1 MSEPTPPPAPSAP
14 PAPPEPSAPQL
25 SGRDRLRALLGSRP
39 SGPQL
44 LVGILLA
51 LLGFALALQVR
62 STRTDPTL
70 EGARQSDLVR
80 ILDDVSERA
89 ERLQA
94 ESRSLEA
101 LLADL
106 TSGTDRSRAALEDAQ
121 ERTATLGI
129 LAGTV
134 PAEGP
139 GIQLTITG
147 PRDAV
152 TSSMLLDTVQE
163 LRDAG
168 AEAMQIA
175 DDETSV
181 RVVAETHLSDDADGI
196 AVDGQRLSVP
206 YRVLAIGDP
215 RTLSAALDI
224 PGGVLDTLGRV
235 DADGTVSQLD
245 SVVIDAIRVR
255 TEPEFARAASD

>member
-1 MSEPTPPPAPSAP
+1 MSEPSPPATDGARGP
-14 PAPPEPSAPQL
+14 
-25 SGRDRLRALLGSRP
+25 SGRDRLRTLLGSRP
-39 SGPQL
+39 TGPQL

-62 STRTDPTL
+62 STRTDPAL

-80 ILDDVSERA
+80 ILDHVSERA
-89 ERLQA
+89 ERLQV
-94 ESRSLEA
+94 ESRTLES

-106 TSGTDRSRAALEDAQ
+106 TSGTDKSRAALNDAQ

-147 PRDAV
+147 PREAV
-152 TSSMLLDTVQE
+152 TSSMMLDTVQE

-175 DDETSV
+175 DNETSV
-181 RVVAETHLSDDADGI
+181 RVVAETHLADDADGI
-196 AVDGQRLSVP
+196 AVDGQLLSIP

-235 DADGTVSQLD
+235 EADGMVSQLD
-245 SVVIDAIRVR
+245 EVVIDAIRVR
-255 TEPEFARAASD
+255 SAPEFARTVSD

>member
-1 MSEPTPPPAPSAP
+1 MSGSPDPPQSAAPAQSRTLDLVRA
-14 PAPPEPSAPQL
+14 
-25 SGRDRLRALLGSRP
+25 GLRSRP
-39 SGPQL
+39 SGAQL

-80 ILDDVSERA
+80 ILDDVSERG
-89 ERLQA
+89 ERLLA

-106 TSGTDRSRAALEDAQ
+106 TSGTNNSRAALEDAQ
-121 ERTATLGI
+121 ERAGTLGI

-134 PAEGP
+134 AAEGP
-139 GIQLTITG
+139 GIELSITG

-175 DDETSV
+175 DDQATV
-181 RVVAETHLSDDADGI
+181 RVVAETHLVDHADGV
-196 AVDGQRLSVP
+196 AVDGQRLSAP
-206 YRVLAIGDP
+206 YTVLAIGDP

-235 DADGTVSQLD
+235 EADGTVTQLD
-245 SVVIDAIRVR
+245 QVVVDAIRVR
-255 TEPEFARAASD
+255 TAPEYARTVAE

>member
-1 MSEPTPPPAPSAP
+1 MSDTPLPPEQTEAPPP
-14 PAPPEPSAPQL
+14 
-25 SGRDRLRALLGSRP
+25 SGRERLAALLGSRP
-39 SGPQL
+39 TGPQL

-106 TSGTDRSRAALEDAQ
+106 TSGTDKSRAALQDAQ
-121 ERTATLGI
+121 DRTATLGI

-152 TSSMLLDTVQE
+152 TSSMMLDTVQE

-175 DDETSV
+175 DDEASI
-181 RVVAETHLSDDADGI
+181 RVVAETHLADDADGI
-196 AVDGQRLSVP
+196 TVDGQQLSIP

-245 SVVIDAIRVR
+245 QVVIDAIRVR
-255 TEPEFARAASD
+255 TEPEFARSVAE

>member
-1 MSEPTPPPAPSAP
+1 MSDSTTPQETAAPARSRA
-14 PAPPEPSAPQL
+14 
-25 SGRDRLRALLGSRP
+25 RDLLRAGLASRP
-39 SGPQL
+39 TGAQL
-44 LVGILLA
+44 LVGMLLA

-80 ILDDVSERA
+80 ILDDVSERG

-106 TSGTDRSRAALEDAQ
+106 TSGTDKSRAALEDAR

-134 PAEGP
+134 PAQGP
-139 GIQLTITG
+139 GIELTITG

-168 AEAMQIA
+168 AEALQIA
-175 DDETSV
+175 DDQAAV
-181 RVVAETHLSDDADGI
+181 RVVAETHLDDHTDGVEI
-196 AVDGQRLSVP
+196 DGERLSLP

-235 DADGTVSQLD
+235 EADGTVAQLD
-245 SVVIDAIRVR
+245 QVVVDAVRVR
-255 TEPEFARAASD
+255 AAPEYARTVPE

>member
-1 MSEPTPPPAPSAP
+1 MSEPSPPATDGARGP
-14 PAPPEPSAPQL
+14 
-25 SGRDRLRALLGSRP
+25 SGRDRLRTLLGSRP
-39 SGPQL
+39 TGPQL

-62 STRTDPTL
+62 STRTDPAL

-94 ESRSLEA
+94 ESRTLES

-106 TSGTDRSRAALEDAQ
+106 TSGTDKSRAALDDAE

-152 TSSMLLDTVQE
+152 TSSMMLDTVQE

-175 DDETSV
+175 DNETSV
-181 RVVAETHLSDDADGI
+181 RVVAETHLADDADGI
-196 AVDGQRLSVP
+196 AVDGQLLSSP

-235 DADGTVSQLD
+235 EADGMVSQLD
-245 SVVIDAIRVR
+245 EVVIDAIRVR
-255 TEPEFARAASD
+255 SAPEFARTVSD

>member
-1 MSEPTPPPAPSAP
+1 MVPDARPPAGAARFPTYGTATP
-14 PAPPEPSAPQL
+14 
-25 SGRDRLRALLGSRP
+25 GRRLARAAWLR
-39 SGPQL
+39 SGPA
-44 LVGILLA
+44 GTEHPH
-51 LLGFALALQVR
+51 R
-62 STRTDPTL
+62 SCPG
-70 EGARQSDLVR
+70 GASSPIR
-80 ILDDVSERA
+80 ILDDISERA
-89 ERLQA
+89 GRLQG
-94 ESRSLEA
+94 ESRSLEV

-106 TSGTDRSRAALEDAQ
+106 TSGTDKSRAALRDAE
-121 ERTATLGI
+121 ERRTTLGI

-134 PAEGP
+134 AAEGP
-139 GIQLTITG
+139 GIELTITG

-181 RVVAETHLSDDADGI
+181 RVVAETYLADNADGI
-196 AVDGQRLSVP
+196 AVDGQRLSIP

-235 DADGTVSQLD
+235 EADGTVSQREQ
-245 SVVIDAIRVR
+245 VVVDATRERSAPAYAR
-255 TEPEFARAASD
+255 TVPD

>member
-1 MSEPTPPPAPSAP
+1 MSDSASPEQSPAPSRVRQLLL
-14 PAPPEPSAPQL
+14 SAF
-25 SGRDRLRALLGSRP
+25 GSRP
-39 SGPQL
+39 TGAQL

-70 EGARQSDLVR
+70 EGARQADLVR
-80 ILDDVSERA
+80 ILDDVNERG

-106 TSGTDRSRAALEDAQ
+106 TSGTDRSHAALEDAQ
-121 ERTATLGI
+121 ERSATLAI

-139 GIQLTITG
+139 GIELTITG

-152 TSSMLLDTVQE
+152 TSSMLLDTMQE

-175 DDETSV
+175 DDQTGV
-181 RVVAETHLSDDADGI
+181 RVVAETHLVDHADGV
-196 AVDGQRLSVP
+196 AVDGQPLSIP

-215 RTLSAALDI
+215 PTLSAALDI

-235 DADGTVSQLD
+235 DADGTVAQLD
-245 SVVIDAIRVR
+245 EVVVDAIRVR
-255 TEPEFARAASD
+255 TAPEYARTVPE

>member
-1 MSEPTPPPAPSAP
+1 M
-14 PAPPEPSAPQL
+14 L
-25 SGRDRLRALLGSRP
+25 SVLGSGP
-39 SGPQL
+39 SGAQL

-94 ESRSLEA
+94 ESQSLEA
-101 LLADL
+101 LLDDL
-106 TSGTDRSRAALEDAQ
+106 TSGTDNSRAALEDAQ
-121 ERTATLGI
+121 ERTAALGI

-139 GIQLTITG
+139 GIQLTISG

-175 DDETSV
+175 DGDNSV
-181 RVVAETHLSDDADGI
+181 RIVAETHLTDDGDGV
-196 AVDGQRLSVP
+196 AVDGQPLSSP

-235 DADGTVSQLD
+235 EADGTVAQLD
-245 SVVIDAIRVR
+245 SVVVDAIRMRSAPEYAR
-255 TEPEFARAASD
+255 TVPD

>member
-1 MSEPTPPPAPSAP
+1 MSDTPQPSEEPTP
-14 PAPPEPSAPQL
+14 
-25 SGRDRLRALLGSRP
+25 SRP
-39 SGPQL
+39 SRRERLLRLLGARPTGPQL
-44 LVGILLA
+44 LVGVLLA

-106 TSGTDRSRAALEDAQ
+106 TSGTDKSRAALEDAQ
-121 ERTATLGI
+121 NRTATLGI

-134 PAEGP
+134 PAQGP

-181 RVVAETHLSDDADGI
+181 RVVAETHLTDDADGI
-196 AVDGQRLSVP
+196 AVDGQQLSVP

-235 DADGTVSQLD
+235 EADGTVSQLD
-245 SVVIDAIRVR
+245 SVNVDAIRVR
-255 TEPEFARAASD
+255 TEPEYARTVSE

>member
-1 MSEPTPPPAPSAP
+1 M
-14 PAPPEPSAPQL
+14 
-25 SGRDRLRALLGSRP
+25 
-39 SGPQL
+39 
-44 LVGILLA
+44 LA

-62 STRTDPTL
+62 STRTDPAL
-70 EGARQSDLVR
+70 EGASVDLVR
-80 ILDDVSERA
+80 ILDDISERA
-89 ERLQA
+89 GRLQG
-94 ESRSLEA
+94 ESRSLEV

-106 TSGTDRSRAALEDAQ
+106 TSGTDKSRAALRDAE
-121 ERTATLGI
+121 ERRTTLGI

-134 PAEGP
+134 AAEGP
-139 GIQLTITG
+139 GIELTITG

-181 RVVAETHLSDDADGI
+181 RVVAETYLADNADGI
-196 AVDGQRLSVP
+196 AVDGQRLSIP

-235 DADGTVSQLD
+235 EADGTVSQREQ
-245 SVVIDAIRVR
+245 VVVDATRERSAPAYAR
-255 TEPEFARAASD
+255 TVPD

>member
-1 MSEPTPPPAPSAP
+1 MSEPSPPATDGARGP
-14 PAPPEPSAPQL
+14 
-25 SGRDRLRALLGSRP
+25 SGRDRLRSLLGSRP
-39 SGPQL
+39 TGPQL
-44 LVGILLA
+44 LVGIQLA
-51 LLGFALALQVR
+51 LRGFALALQVR
-62 STRTDPTL
+62 STRTDPAL

-89 ERLQA
+89 ERLQV
-94 ESRSLEA
+94 ESRTLES

-106 TSGTDRSRAALEDAQ
+106 TSGTDKSRAALDDAQ

-147 PRDAV
+147 PREAV
-152 TSSMLLDTVQE
+152 TSSMMLDTVQE

-175 DDETSV
+175 DNETSV
-181 RVVAETHLSDDADGI
+181 RVVAETHLADDADGI
-196 AVDGQRLSVP
+196 AVDGQLLSIP

-235 DADGTVSQLD
+235 EADGMVSQLD
-245 SVVIDAIRVR
+245 EVVIDAIRVR
-255 TEPEFARAASD
+255 SAPEFARTVSD

>member
-1 MSEPTPPPAPSAP
+1 MSDSPDPPQAAAAQSRTLDLVRA
-14 PAPPEPSAPQL
+14 
-25 SGRDRLRALLGSRP
+25 GLRSRP
-39 SGPQL
+39 SGAQL

-80 ILDDVSERA
+80 ILDDVSERG
-89 ERLQA
+89 ERLLA

-106 TSGTDRSRAALEDAQ
+106 TSGTNNSRAALEDAQ
-121 ERTATLGI
+121 ERAGTLGI

-134 PAEGP
+134 AAEGP
-139 GIQLTITG
+139 GIELTITG

-152 TSSMLLDTVQE
+152 TSSMLLDTMQE

-175 DDETSV
+175 DDQATV
-181 RVVAETHLSDDADGI
+181 RVVAETHLVDHADGV
-196 AVDGQRLSVP
+196 AVDGQRLSAP
-206 YRVLAIGDP
+206 YTVLAIGDP

-224 PGGVLDTLGRV
+224 PGGVLDTLGRAE
-235 DADGTVSQLD
+235 ADGTVTQLD
-245 SVVIDAIRVR
+245 QVVVDAIRVR
-255 TEPEFARAASD
+255 TAPEYARTVAE

>member
-1 MSEPTPPPAPSAP
+1 MSEPSPPATEGARGP
-14 PAPPEPSAPQL
+14 
-25 SGRDRLRALLGSRP
+25 SGRDRLRSLLGSRP
-39 SGPQL
+39 TGPQL

-62 STRTDPTL
+62 STRTDPAL

-94 ESRSLEA
+94 ESRTLES

-106 TSGTDRSRAALEDAQ
+106 TSGTDKSRAALDDAQ

-147 PRDAV
+147 PREAV
-152 TSSMLLDTVQE
+152 TSSMMLDTVQE

-175 DDETSV
+175 DNETSV
-181 RVVAETHLSDDADGI
+181 RVVAETHLADDADGI
-196 AVDGQRLSVP
+196 AVDGQLLSTP

-235 DADGTVSQLD
+235 EADGMVSQLD
-245 SVVIDAIRVR
+245 EVVIDAIRVR
-255 TEPEFARAASD
+255 SAPEFARTVSD